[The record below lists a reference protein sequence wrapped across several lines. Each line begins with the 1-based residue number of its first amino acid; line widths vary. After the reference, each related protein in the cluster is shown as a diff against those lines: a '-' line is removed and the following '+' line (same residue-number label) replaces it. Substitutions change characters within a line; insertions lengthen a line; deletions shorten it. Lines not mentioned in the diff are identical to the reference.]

1 MGKKVK
7 KVVSK
12 VSGGLVGGTD
22 DASKALAR
30 QQEQQAQMAR
40 DAQADLRN
48 VDQLNVAEG
57 AAAEAA
63 SGYDDDEALRRR
75 KPRQGLSEAL
85 GLGGL

>member
-1 MGKKVK
+1 M
-7 KVVSK
+7 
-12 VSGGLVGGTD
+12 
-22 DASKALAR
+22 A
-30 QQEQQAQMAR
+30 QQAR

-48 VDQLNVAEG
+48 VDQLEVVEG

-63 SGYDDDEALRRR
+63 VGYDDDALRRR